1 MSDLL
6 VGIGLVLVIEGLVYA
21 AAPTAMRKMAE
32 RLPELS
38 DQTLR
43 LSGVMALAAG
53 VFVIWLVRG

>member
-1 MSDLL
+1 MSDLI

-21 AAPTAMRKMAE
+21 AAPGAMRRMAE

-43 LSGVMALAAG
+43 TGGLLALAAG
-53 VFVIWLVRG
+53 VLVVWLARA